1 MFLLILYF
9 FILFA
14 YFYYVAPAKKAST
27 ITSIPT
33 TPVSSSKLNNIPAK
47 KMEKFNSKL
56 PDLHYIQGLPITIPE
71 PAYKA
76 DTNFDDR
83 LINDIPS
90 LVRKSKGKNISEI
103 FADVSTDN
111 YNLFAAKKN
120 TVMPSSYTNNYV
132 NVPKIS
138 NNFMT
143 STYTMD
149 KNDPGI
155 DTYTLAPIF
164 ATGLPKIN

>member
-1 MFLLILYF
+1 MFLLLIYF

-14 YFYYVAPAKKAST
+14 YFYYVAPTKSSNTKKST
-27 ITSIPT
+27 L
-33 TPVSSSKLNNIPAK
+33 SSSNDKVTT
-47 KMEKFNSKL
+47 EKFEEKA
-56 PDLHYIQGLPITIPE
+56 PELHYIKGLGITYPE

-76 DTNFDDR
+76 DTNIDDR
-83 LINDIPS
+83 MINDIPS
-90 LVRKSKGKNISEI
+90 LLRKSKGKNISEI
-103 FADVSTDN
+103 FGDLANDN
-111 YNLFAAKKN
+111 YNLFVQKKN
-120 TVMPSSYTNNYV
+120 IVMPSSYTNNYV

-138 NNFMT
+138 NNFAT

-164 ATGLPKIN
+164 STGLPKIN

>member
-1 MFLLILYF
+1 MFLLLIYF

-14 YFYYVAPAKKAST
+14 YFYYLAPTKSSLT
-27 ITSIPT
+27 ITSKSKPT
-33 TPVSSSKLNNIPAK
+33 SQPVTTEQFEEP
-47 KMEKFNSKL
+47 L
-56 PDLHYIQGLPITIPE
+56 PELHYIKGFDITIPQ

-76 DTNFDDR
+76 NTNIEDR
-83 LINDIPS
+83 MINDIPS
-90 LVRKSKGKNISEI
+90 QIKKSKGKNISKI
-103 FADVSTDN
+103 FEELANDN
-111 YNLFAAKKN
+111 FNLFVQSKHV
-120 TVMPSSYTNNYV
+120 VMPSSYTNNYV

-138 NNFMT
+138 NNFAT

-155 DTYTLAPIF
+155 DTYSLAPIF